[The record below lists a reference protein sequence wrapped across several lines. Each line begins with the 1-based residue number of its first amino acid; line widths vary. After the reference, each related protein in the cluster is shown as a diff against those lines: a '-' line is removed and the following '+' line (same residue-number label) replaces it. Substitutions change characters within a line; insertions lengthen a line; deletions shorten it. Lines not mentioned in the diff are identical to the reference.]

1 MGNSGPSRKNK
12 RAALGSFG
20 VPGSRFMAPK
30 GAKEHDTNMSKVGTL
45 CGTDLNANKPIW
57 DDWNPLRRQKPA
69 GKLQFNKSWPF
80 YETSCSY
87 VS

>member
-20 VPGSRFMAPK
+20 VPGSRFM
-30 GAKEHDTNMSKVGTL
+30 AKEHDTNMSKVGTL

-57 DDWNPLRRQKPA
+57 DDGVL
-69 GKLQFNKSWPF
+69 
-80 YETSCSY
+80 
-87 VS
+87 